1 MQIKQFFL
9 SALIFSSAF
18 VGVQAQSSLNL
29 SLAEAKSYAIEHNR
43 SLQQAD
49 LSTKQSQQVLWQTIA
64 EGLPQVTASYSYQNM
79 LGFDLE
85 IMGMG
90 IEMKPTSNAQL
101 QVTQLLF
108 SGNYFVGV
116 KMSKLAKEMTLTNQK
131 KSELDICRNI
141 ADSYHSILV
150 AQELLTVLQGNLSNM
165 QDVLKNT
172 EKMVEVGVAEK
183 TSADQLRVQVALMEN
198 NIKSAERQ
206 VELGM
211 NMMRFQL
218 GTDPK
223 TELVLTNN
231 LENFIS
237 EDAVNSML
245 LEPFDIDK
253 NYDMIML
260 EQSVKLAESEV
271 QMAGTNFLP
280 TVAGFYNYTY
290 KINASDFDMQP
301 PHVLGVTASMPLFT
315 SFKNTSKYK
324 QAKLKVKSADL
335 DKQSVTD
342 QLLLQE
348 KQLRFNLR
356 NTFESYQTQKENIE
370 VSKSVYQNIVQKFQQ
385 GAASSLDLSNANNN
399 LLVAQSNYIQSMM
412 QLLTAETELNNLMG
426 KK

>member
-1 MQIKQFFL
+1 MKIKKIFL
-9 SALIFSSAF
+9 SALMLGGTFI
-18 VGVQAQSSLNL
+18 GLQAQSSLSI
-29 SLAEAKSYAIEHNR
+29 SLAEAKNYAMKHNR

-64 EGLPQVTASYSYQNM
+64 EGLPQVTANYSYQNM
-79 LGFDLE
+79 LGFDFE

-108 SGNYFVGV
+108 SGNYLVGV

-131 KSELDICRNI
+131 KSELDVCKNVS
-141 ADSYHSILV
+141 DSYHSILV
-150 AQELLTVLQGNLSNM
+150 AQELLNILQGNLSNM
-165 QDVLKNT
+165 QDVLENT
-172 EKMVEVGVAEK
+172 KKMVEVGVVEK

-211 NMMRFQL
+211 NMLRFQL

-223 TELVLTNN
+223 TEIILTNK
-231 LENFIS
+231 LEDFIS
-237 EDAVNSML
+237 EDAVNTML
-245 LEPFDIDK
+245 FEPFDIDK
-253 NYDMIML
+253 NYEMIML
-260 EQSVKLAESEV
+260 DQSVKMAKSEV
-271 QMAGTNFLP
+271 QMAETNFLP
-280 TVAGFYNYTY
+280 TIAGFYNYTY
-290 KINASDFDMQP
+290 KINASEFDMQP
-301 PHVLGVTASMPLFT
+301 PHVIGISASMPLFT

-342 QLLLQE
+342 YLLLQE

-356 NTFESYQTQKENIE
+356 NAFESYQTQKENID
-370 VSKSVYQNIVQKFQQ
+370 VSKSVYQNITQKFQQ
-385 GAASSLDLSNANNN
+385 GLASSLDLSNANNN
-399 LLVAQSNYIQSMM
+399 LLVAQSNYIQSVM
-412 QLLTAETELNNLMG
+412 QLLTAEIELSNLMG